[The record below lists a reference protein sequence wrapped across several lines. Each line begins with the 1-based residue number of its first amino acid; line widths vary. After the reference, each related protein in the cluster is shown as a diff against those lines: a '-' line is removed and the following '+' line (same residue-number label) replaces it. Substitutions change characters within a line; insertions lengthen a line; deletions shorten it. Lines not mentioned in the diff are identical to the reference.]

1 MLLKFLKK
9 EAVGASELGPKRL
22 NVLGIWNGETTS
34 LWMHGL
40 RVDTNEW
47 I

>member
-1 MLLKFLKK
+1 
-9 EAVGASELGPKRL
+9 VGASGIGPKRL
-22 NVLGIWNGETTS
+22 NVLGTWNGETTS